1 MAVEEVPYRSVA
13 YILGMNARALDI
25 VLAIG
30 SFLVFLILLITLP
43 FLMNQ
48 GIAYL
53 IALIGFIVIMSV
65 AGFRITGK
73 IT

>member
-1 MAVEEVPYRSVA
+1 
-13 YILGMNARALDI
+13 MNARALDI

-30 SFLVFLILLITLP
+30 SFLVFVILLITLP
-43 FLMNQ
+43 LLMNP

-53 IALIGFIVIMSV
+53 IALIGFIMIMSV

>member
-1 MAVEEVPYRSVA
+1 
-13 YILGMNARALDI
+13 MNARALDI

-30 SFLVFLILLITLP
+30 SFLAFVILLITLP
-43 FLMNQ
+43 LLMNP

-53 IALIGFIVIMSV
+53 IALIGFIMIMSV